1 MTERKKTRYAWEIDV
16 EDAGQRLD
24 KFLAGRLENVSRT
37 QIQLWITEQ
46 QVTVDERPVKA
57 SYRLGVDEV
66 VTLDVPDAVP
76 LEVLPE
82 PLPLNIVYED
92 SDLLVIDKPRGM
104 VVHPAPG
111 HETGTLVNGLLY
123 HCRDLSG
130 INGVLRPGIVHRID
144 KDTSG
149 LLVVAKHDSAH
160 VSLARQLAEHTVE
173 REYVAIVHGR
183 LAVDAGTI
191 DAPIGRDPK
200 DRQRMSVV
208 QKGGKRAVTHFT
220 VERRFADYTLVRL
233 RLETGRTHQ
242 IRVHMKYI
250 GHPVAGDPKYGPR
263 RTLPIAGQALHAAV
277 LGFDH
282 PRTGE
287 RMRFEAPLPEDMQRL
302 LRRFAGQC

>member
-1 MTERKKTRYAWEIDV
+1 MTERKKTRYTWEIDV

-92 SDLLVIDKPRGM
+92 GDLLVIDKPRGM

>member
-1 MTERKKTRYAWEIDV
+1 MTETNKTRYTWEIDV

-24 KFLAGRLENVSRT
+24 KFLTGRLENVSRT
-37 QIQLWITEQ
+37 QIQLWIKEQ
-46 QVTVDERPVKA
+46 HVTVDERPVKA

-92 SDLLVIDKPRGM
+92 GDLLVINKPRGM

-111 HETGTLVNGLLY
+111 HETGTLVNGLLH

-160 VSLARQLAEHTVE
+160 VALARQLAEHTVE

-183 LAVDAGTI
+183 LTVDAGTI

-200 DRQRMSVV
+200 DRQRMAVV
-208 QKGGKRAVTHFT
+208 QKGGKRAVTHFV

-263 RTLPIAGQALHAAV
+263 RTLPIDGQALHAAV

-282 PRTGE
+282 PHTGE

-302 LRRFAGQC
+302 LRRLALEC